1 MIAWIGSYHSKLRQK
16 GMMGSIVINQVKYE
30 IKNKIDRFNHKLS
43 YQIRKSLLQ
52 LLVIL
57 IKLVI
62 DSLNH

>member
-1 MIAWIGSYHSKLRQK
+1 
-16 GMMGSIVINQVKYE
+16 MMASIVINQVKYE
-30 IKNKIDRFNHKLS
+30 IKNKIDSFNHKLS

-62 DSLNH
+62 DSFNQ

>member
-1 MIAWIGSYHSKLRQK
+1 MIAWIGSYHSKLRQT
-16 GMMGSIVINQVKYE
+16 GMMASIVINQVKYE
-30 IKNKIDRFNHKLS
+30 IKNKIDSFNHKLS